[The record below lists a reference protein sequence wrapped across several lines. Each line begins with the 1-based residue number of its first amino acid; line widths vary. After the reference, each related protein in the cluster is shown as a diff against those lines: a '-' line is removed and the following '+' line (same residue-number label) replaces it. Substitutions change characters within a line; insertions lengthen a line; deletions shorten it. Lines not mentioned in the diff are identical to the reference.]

1 MSARRIHLASIETLI
16 LYSFDNELKVRPV
29 WLLVESQSED
39 MEQLESIIAK
49 LNKYTLSEENP
60 LTSIVEIAKDYY
72 DEHKKD

>member
-1 MSARRIHLASIETLI
+1 
-16 LYSFDNELKVRPV
+16 
-29 WLLVESQSED
+29 